1 VAEELK
7 QLKYALA
14 NEKSK
19 TERLKRELDM
29 VRPKKVRVADKFLL
43 ETNLV
48 QNPQIK
54 AFILENLPGLENVET
69 VLLYRGSRDGWLS
82 TNFHVKCDNKGPTI
96 VLIRTTKGR
105 VSGGYTSETWETPPG
120 NRWKQDANAFLFS
133 CDLQA
138 IYPVNDL

>member
-1 VAEELK
+1 MAEIATNRQRDELFRGQVAEELK

-29 VRPKKVRVADKFLL
+29 LRPKKVRVADKFLL

-54 AFILENLPGLENVET
+54 AFFI
-69 VLLYRGSRDGWLS
+69 
-82 TNFHVKCDNKGPTI
+82 
-96 VLIRTTKGR
+96 
-105 VSGGYTSETWETPPG
+105 
-120 NRWKQDANAFLFS
+120 FS
-133 CDLQA
+133 
-138 IYPVNDL
+138 